1 MSDVSLPCDFP
12 RHDGGRAVRLGRS
25 LYAVAAG
32 SLVAAMFLPLAAL
45 IRQPFRRIL
54 LAVVLVE
61 MVFAI
66 DVNFSLREEALV
78 GALEGFNVSLT
89 TLAIAGLYASWVIGF
104 LAREPSSPRRVR
116 MNWPLALYMGCVTV
130 SMLSAYDIEL
140 SQFELFLLV
149 QTFLVHMYVAS
160 SLPTR
165 QDILFAVALLL
176 IGVVL
181 EGIMVIPSIAMGRD
195 LAFAGITSYFYEGR
209 AYGTFGSPNLTASYL
224 ALLLAPC
231 AGLMLARVSGR
242 LKALAMVAFVLG
254 TITLIFT
261 QSRGAWTSFALSM
274 TLLGLTAWWRGYFS
288 LRVPLLMAT
297 AVMVLVLPFAS
308 LIGNRI
314 TGDDHGSA
322 RSRLPLA
329 ILASKVI
336 DDHPWLGIGPNNF
349 AVVAQR
355 YVTSEFAGE
364 WFYVVH
370 TKYLLVWAESGLWA
384 LLAFILFLV
393 TTLRHGWRLWRLG
406 DPILAPLAL
415 GFTAAILGHM
425 EHMFFD
431 VFNSRPQIQTL
442 WVISALIVA
451 MCNIRADGDAT
462 AADRGLGCPS
472 R

>member
-1 MSDVSLPCDFP
+1 MSGISIPADFS
-12 RHDGGRAVRLGRS
+12 RQAGSRAAGLGRS

-32 SLVAAMFLPLAAL
+32 SLVAAMFLPLVGL
-45 IRQPFRRIL
+45 IRQPVRRIL

-61 MVFAI
+61 MIFVL
-66 DVNFSLREEALV
+66 DVNFMLREDPAKF

-89 TLAIAGLYASWVIGF
+89 TLAVAGLYASWVIGF
-104 LAREPSSPRRVR
+104 LARERSSPRRIR
-116 MNWPLALYMGCVTV
+116 MNWPLAVYLGFVTV
-130 SMLSAYDIEL
+130 SMLNAYDVEL

-149 QTFLVHMYVAS
+149 QTFLVHVYVAS
-160 SLPTR
+160 SLRTR

-176 IGVVL
+176 VGVVL
-181 EGIMVIPSIAMGRD
+181 EAIMVISSVAMGGVV
-195 LAFAGITSYFYEGR
+195 AIAGMTAYFYPDQGR
-209 AYGTFGSPNLTASYL
+209 AYGTFGSPILLASYL

-231 AGLMLARVSGR
+231 AGLMLARVSRR
-242 LKALAMVAFVLG
+242 LKALALAAFVLG
-254 TITLIFT
+254 TIALIFS
-261 QSRGAWTSFALSM
+261 QSRGAWISFTLSM
-274 TLLGLTAWWRGYFS
+274 ILLGLAAWWRGYIS
-288 LRVPLLMAT
+288 LRVPLLAAT
-297 AVMVLVLPFAS
+297 AVMLLALPFAS

-322 RSRLPLA
+322 QARLPLA

-364 WFYVVH
+364 WFFVVH
-370 TKYLLVWAESGLWA
+370 NKYLLVWAETGFWA
-384 LLAFILFLV
+384 LLAFILFLL

-415 GFTAAILGHM
+415 GFTAAIVGHM

-431 VFNSRPQIQTL
+431 VFRSREQVQTL
-442 WVISALIVA
+442 WLISGLLVA
-451 MCNIRADGDAT
+451 MGHLRTDA
-462 AADRGLGCPS
+462 
-472 R
+472 